1 MILVTGANGQL
12 GRRIVTHLAARL
24 AASSA
29 SQPLAVSVRDAS
41 KAQDLADR
49 GITVRTADF
58 DQPDTLAAAFAGVD
72 RLVLVSTDGPKDIRI
87 RQHGAAIRAA
97 TAAGVKHIVYTS
109 FLDADAASPA
119 EFAQVHAATEA
130 ELRASGLRLTI
141 LRNTLYSDFLPMT
154 FGGALQTGV
163 LHLPTGDG
171 RASYLSRDELAEA
184 TAAAAVAPQPTQ
196 EVYELTGPEA
206 VDSATLAA
214 IVSRVTGK
222 PIRYEP
228 VAEADYAKALEGFGL
243 PGWLAVAMGNMYTAV
258 AEGRFAKVTGDFA
271 RLTGHAP
278 QSVEAQVAALFGH

>member
-1 MILVTGANGQL
+1 
-12 GRRIVTHLAARL
+12 
-24 AASSA
+24 
-29 SQPLAVSVRDAS
+29 
-41 KAQDLADR
+41 
-49 GITVRTADF
+49 
-58 DQPDTLAAAFAGVD
+58 
-72 RLVLVSTDGPKDIRI
+72 
-87 RQHGAAIRAA
+87 
-97 TAAGVKHIVYTS
+97 VKHIVYTS

-119 EFAQVHAATEA
+119 EFAQVHATTEA
-130 ELRASGLRLTI
+130 ELRTSGLGLTI

-163 LHLPTGDG
+163 LHLPTDDG

-184 TAAAAVAPQPTQ
+184 TAAAALAPQPAQ
-196 EVYELTGPEA
+196 EVYELTGPES

-258 AEGRFAKVTGDFA
+258 AQGRFAKVTGDFA

-278 QSVEAQVAALFGH
+278 KSVETHVAALFGADGGHGAACGCPVSPARSRDGPPGRCLGASHRAYLTLAVRIARTAWSKRASLRGRPSKRSKFDPMACDSRSSRWPGFGCVFVSSAR